1 MNPKTTDEPTKPSF
15 PIKPTSTLF
24 PSGRTC
30 EHGTHPVV
38 QELGRLD
45 DFTCFRHHMMKVQAN
60 RRPKGTAE
68 KMLEVSNPA
77 ETRKALVEMAQQ
89 ARSQT
94 E

>member
-1 MNPKTTDEPTKPSF
+1 
-15 PIKPTSTLF
+15 
-24 PSGRTC
+24 
-30 EHGTHPVV
+30 
-38 QELGRLD
+38 
-45 DFTCFRHHMMKVQAN
+45 MMKVQAN